1 VISLGGRK
9 RGGRGDRGL
18 PVVGMR
24 DPLLPPF
31 DPLSTI
37 PRRLLIGC
45 EGQPTGGV
53 SSRLVVP
60 RLLSERV

>member
-9 RGGRGDRGL
+9 RGGRGDHGL

-24 DPLLPPF
+24 GLQLPPF
-31 DPLSTI
+31 DPLSTL
-37 PRRLLIGC
+37 PRRLLIGY
-45 EGQPTGGV
+45 EGRPTGGV

-60 RLLSERV
+60 RLLSRRV